1 MLESEVFDICNN
13 VNEQILNSHMDT
25 ARTEVIKLLDRLNR
39 DGDEYSPMVNHFI
52 REVGLFP
59 YIDSDTAS
67 WQERAVF
74 EVYKTDLG
82 GGEQKTLHSAQ
93 SKVLKRLLAGDD
105 IALSAPTSFGK
116 SFIIDAF
123 ISIRKPD
130 NVVIIVPTIALADE
144 TRRRIEHKFSDIYK
158 IITTTDATLEDRN
171 ILILPQERSFAYIGK
186 LESIDML
193 IVDEFYKASSSFDDS
208 RSTSLLSAMIEFGKI
223 SKQRYY
229 LAPNIH
235 NIKENVFTKGMQF
248 MRLTDFK
255 TVITMAS
262 KVYEKMGADEDKNKF
277 KATKL
282 LDILN
287 GHKTKT
293 LVYAGSYNNINT
305 ISELLT
311 NKMPSKKSR
320 LLDNFSDWLKIN
332 YGESFSLCN
341 LSKLGVGVHNGR
353 MHRSLSQ
360 IQVKLFEFTNGLDT
374 IVSTSSIIEGVNTQA
389 EQVVVWSNK
398 NGSRKFDYFTYRNII
413 GRAGRMLKYFVG
425 KVYLLEEP
433 PAQEDTTLDIGFPED
448 VVETLDS
455 ENPGVE
461 INDEQNDQIKEYET
475 YMSEALGMDGFNMI
489 RNNSLIKSCKPSQ
502 LRLLVGKIKGNSNW
516 PNGYEA
522 LASRNSYKWR
532 TPISDVADMLGDHMG
547 GLMKI
552 AIWKFPQNWCKS
564 MAEIHEELV
573 EKNCSISQED
583 LFCAERYMT
592 FNLCSTLNA
601 ISILKR
607 LMYPGTPDISLFI
620 AKAANAFLPKLVY
633 QLEEYGLPRA
643 ISRKIQNSDLI
654 NLEDDKM
661 EISDVIEDF
670 KEIGYDKLVVG
681 IQNVHP
687 FENFIL
693 KYFYAGIS

>member
-1 MLESEVFDICNN
+1 MLESEVFDICYNI
-13 VNEQILNSHMDT
+13 NELILNSQMDT

-39 DGDEYSPMVNHFI
+39 EGKEYSPMVNHFI

-59 YIDSDTAS
+59 YIDKNTAS
-67 WQERAVF
+67 WQEQAVF
-74 EVYKTDLG
+74 EAYKTDLG

-93 SKVLKRLLAGDD
+93 SRVLKRLLAGDN

-144 TRRRIEHKFSDIYK
+144 TRRRIEHKFSGMYK
-158 IITTTDATLEDRN
+158 IITTTDATLRERN
-171 ILILPQERSFAYIGK
+171 ILILPQERSFAYVGK
-186 LESIDML
+186 FESIDML

-208 RSTSLLSAMIEFGKI
+208 RSTSLLSAMIELGKI
-223 SKQRYY
+223 AKQKYY

-248 MRLTDFK
+248 MRFTDFK

-262 KVYEKMGADEDKNKF
+262 KVYEKMGIDENKNDF

-282 LDILN
+282 LDILRK
-287 GHKTKT
+287 HKTKT
-293 LVYAGSYNNINT
+293 LVYAGSYDNINT
-305 ISELLT
+305 ISKLLT
-311 NKMPSKKSR
+311 NNMPNKEND
-320 LLDNFSDWLKIN
+320 LLNNFYDWLRIN

-341 LSKLGVGVHNGR
+341 LSRIGVGVHNGR

-360 IQVKLFEFTNGLDT
+360 IQVKLFELRNGI

-398 NGSRKFDYFTYRNII
+398 NGNRKFDYFTYRNII

-433 PAQEDTTLDIGFPED
+433 PAQENTILDIEFPED
-448 VVETLDS
+448 VVEMLDS

-461 INDEQNDQIKEYET
+461 INDEQNNQIKEYES
-475 YMSEALGMDGFNMI
+475 YMSETLGKDVFNKI
-489 RNNSLIKSCKPSQ
+489 RNNSLIKLCKPSQ
-502 LRLLVGKIKGNSNW
+502 LRFLVGKIKENRNW
-516 PNGYEA
+516 PNGFES
-522 LASRNSYKWR
+522 LASTNSYYWR
-532 TPISDVADMLGDHMG
+532 NPISDVADMLGDNMK

-552 AIWKFPQNWCKS
+552 AIWKFPQNWQKS
-564 MAEIHEELV
+564 MAEIHGELV
-573 EKNCSISQED
+573 KDGYEFSQED
-583 LFCAERYMT
+583 LFHAERYMS
-592 FNLCSTLNA
+592 FNLCSILNV

-607 LMYPGTPDISLFI
+607 LIYPDTPDISLFL

-633 QLEEYGLPRA
+633 QLEEYGLPRTL
-643 ISRKIQNSDLI
+643 SRKIQNSGLIDLE
-654 NLEDDKM
+654 NDEM
-661 EISDVIEDF
+661 EVSDIIEEF
-670 KEIGYDKLVVG
+670 KKIGYDKLTES
-681 IQNVHP
+681 IQDIHQ
-687 FENFIL
+687 FEKFIL
-693 KYFYAGIS
+693 KYFYSGIS

>member
-1 MLESEVFDICNN
+1 MLESEVFDICYNI
-13 VNEQILNSHMDT
+13 NELILNSQMDT

-39 DGDEYSPMVNHFI
+39 EGKEYSPMVNHFI

-59 YIDSDTAS
+59 YIDKNTAS
-67 WQERAVF
+67 WQEQAVF
-74 EVYKTDLG
+74 EAYKTDLG

-93 SKVLKRLLAGDD
+93 SRVLKRLLAGDN

-144 TRRRIEHKFSDIYK
+144 TRRRIEHKFSGMYK
-158 IITTTDATLEDRN
+158 IITTTDANLRERN
-171 ILILPQERSFAYIGK
+171 ILILPQERSFAYVGK
-186 LESIDML
+186 FESIDML

-208 RSTSLLSAMIEFGKI
+208 RSTSLLSAMIELGKI
-223 SKQRYY
+223 AKQKYY

-248 MRLTDFK
+248 MRFTDFK

-262 KVYEKMGADEDKNKF
+262 KVYEKMGIDENKNDF

-282 LDILN
+282 LDILRK
-287 GHKTKT
+287 HKTKT
-293 LVYAGSYNNINT
+293 LVYAGSYDNINT
-305 ISELLT
+305 ISKLLT
-311 NKMPSKKSR
+311 NNMPNKEND
-320 LLDNFSDWLKIN
+320 LLNNFYDWLRIN

-341 LSKLGVGVHNGR
+341 LSRIGVGVHNGR

-360 IQVKLFEFTNGLDT
+360 IQVKLFELRNGIDT

-398 NGSRKFDYFTYRNII
+398 NGNRKFDYFTYRNII

-433 PAQEDTTLDIGFPED
+433 PAQENTILD
-448 VVETLDS
+448 
-455 ENPGVE
+455 
-461 INDEQNDQIKEYET
+461 
-475 YMSEALGMDGFNMI
+475 A
-489 RNNSLIKSCKPSQ
+489 
-502 LRLLVGKIKGNSNW
+502 
-516 PNGYEA
+516 
-522 LASRNSYKWR
+522 
-532 TPISDVADMLGDHMG
+532 DVADMLGDNMK

-552 AIWKFPQNWCKS
+552 AIWKFPQNWQKS
-564 MAEIHEELV
+564 MAEIHGELV
-573 EKNCSISQED
+573 KDGYEFSQED
-583 LFCAERYMT
+583 LFHAERYMS
-592 FNLCSTLNA
+592 FNLCSILNV

-607 LMYPGTPDISLFI
+607 LIYPDTPDISLFL

-633 QLEEYGLPRA
+633 QLEEYGLPRTL
-643 ISRKIQNSDLI
+643 SRKIQNSGLIDLE
-654 NLEDDKM
+654 NDEM
-661 EISDVIEDF
+661 EVSDIIEEF
-670 KEIGYDKLVVG
+670 KKIGYDKLTES
-681 IQNVHP
+681 IQDIHQ
-687 FENFIL
+687 FEKFIL
-693 KYFYAGIS
+693 KYFYSGIS

>member
-1 MLESEVFDICNN
+1 MLESEVFDICYNI
-13 VNEQILNSHMDT
+13 NELILNSQMDT

-39 DGDEYSPMVNHFI
+39 EGKEYSPMVNHFI

-59 YIDSDTAS
+59 YIDKNTAS
-67 WQERAVF
+67 WQEQAVF
-74 EVYKTDLG
+74 EAYKTDLG

-93 SKVLKRLLAGDD
+93 SRVLKRLLAGDN

-144 TRRRIEHKFSDIYK
+144 TRRRIEHKFSGMYK
-158 IITTTDATLEDRN
+158 IITTTDATLRERN

-186 LESIDML
+186 FESIDML

-208 RSTSLLSAMIEFGKI
+208 RSTSLLSAMIELGKI
-223 SKQRYY
+223 AKQKYY

-248 MRLTDFK
+248 MRFTDFK

-262 KVYEKMGADEDKNKF
+262 KVYEKMGIDENKNDF

-282 LDILN
+282 LDILRK
-287 GHKTKT
+287 HKTKT
-293 LVYAGSYNNINT
+293 LVYAGSYDNINT
-305 ISELLT
+305 ISKLLT
-311 NKMPSKKSR
+311 NNMPNKEND
-320 LLDNFSDWLKIN
+320 LLNNFYDWLRIN

-341 LSKLGVGVHNGR
+341 LSRIGVGVHNGR

-360 IQVKLFEFTNGLDT
+360 IQVKLFELRNGIDT

-398 NGSRKFDYFTYRNII
+398 NGNRKFDYFTYRNII

-433 PAQEDTTLDIGFPED
+433 PAQENTILDIEFPED
-448 VVETLDS
+448 VVEMLDS

-461 INDEQNDQIKEYET
+461 INDEQNNQIKEYES
-475 YMSEALGMDGFNMI
+475 YMSETLGKDVFNKI
-489 RNNSLIKSCKPSQ
+489 RNNSLIKLCKPSQ
-502 LRLLVGKIKGNSNW
+502 LRFLVGKIKENRNW
-516 PNGYEA
+516 PNGFES
-522 LASRNSYKWR
+522 LASTNSYYWR
-532 TPISDVADMLGDHMG
+532 NPISDVADMLGDNMK

-552 AIWKFPQNWCKS
+552 AIWKFPQNWQKS
-564 MAEIHEELV
+564 MAEIHGELV
-573 EKNCSISQED
+573 KDGYEFSQED
-583 LFCAERYMT
+583 LFHAERYMS
-592 FNLCSTLNA
+592 FNLCSILNV

-607 LMYPGTPDISLFI
+607 LIYPDTPDISLFL

-633 QLEEYGLPRA
+633 QLEEYGLPRTL
-643 ISRKIQNSDLI
+643 SRKIQNSGLIDLE
-654 NLEDDKM
+654 NDEM
-661 EISDVIEDF
+661 EVSDIIEEFKKIS
-670 KEIGYDKLVVG
+670 YDKLTES
-681 IQNVHP
+681 IQDIHQ
-687 FENFIL
+687 FEKFIL
-693 KYFYAGIS
+693 KYFYSGIS

>member
-1 MLESEVFDICNN
+1 MLESEVFDICYNI
-13 VNEQILNSHMDT
+13 NELILNSQMDT

-39 DGDEYSPMVNHFI
+39 EGKEYSPMVNHFI

-59 YIDSDTAS
+59 YIDKNTAS
-67 WQERAVF
+67 WQEQAVF
-74 EVYKTDLG
+74 EAYKTDLG

-93 SKVLKRLLAGDD
+93 SRVLKRLLAGDN

-144 TRRRIEHKFSDIYK
+144 TRRRIEHKFSGMYK
-158 IITTTDATLEDRN
+158 IITTTDATLRERN
-171 ILILPQERSFAYIGK
+171 ILILPQERSFAYVGK
-186 LESIDML
+186 FESIDML

-208 RSTSLLSAMIEFGKI
+208 RSTSLLSAMIELGKI
-223 SKQRYY
+223 AKQKYY

-248 MRLTDFK
+248 MRFTDFK

-262 KVYEKMGADEDKNKF
+262 KVYEKMGIDENKNDF

-282 LDILN
+282 LDILRK
-287 GHKTKT
+287 HKTKT
-293 LVYAGSYNNINT
+293 LVYAGSYDNINT
-305 ISELLT
+305 ISKLLT
-311 NKMPSKKSR
+311 NNMPNKEND
-320 LLDNFSDWLKIN
+320 LLNNFYDWLRIN

-341 LSKLGVGVHNGR
+341 LSRIGVHNGR

-360 IQVKLFEFTNGLDT
+360 IQVKLFELRNGIDT

-398 NGSRKFDYFTYRNII
+398 NGNRKFDYFTYRNII

-433 PAQEDTTLDIGFPED
+433 PAQENTILDIEFPED
-448 VVETLDS
+448 VVEMLDS

-461 INDEQNDQIKEYET
+461 INDEQNNQIKEYES
-475 YMSEALGMDGFNMI
+475 YMSETLGKDVFNKI
-489 RNNSLIKSCKPSQ
+489 RNNSLIKLCKPSQ
-502 LRLLVGKIKGNSNW
+502 LRFLVGKIKENRNW
-516 PNGYEA
+516 PNGFES
-522 LASRNSYKWR
+522 LASTNSYYWR
-532 TPISDVADMLGDHMG
+532 NPISDVADMLGDNMK

-552 AIWKFPQNWCKS
+552 AIWKFPQNWQKS
-564 MAEIHEELV
+564 MAEIHGELV
-573 EKNCSISQED
+573 KDGYEFSQED
-583 LFCAERYMT
+583 LFHAERYMS
-592 FNLCSTLNA
+592 FNLCSILNV

-607 LMYPGTPDISLFI
+607 LIYPDTPDISLFL

-633 QLEEYGLPRA
+633 QLEEYGLPRTL
-643 ISRKIQNSDLI
+643 SRKIQNSGLIDLE
-654 NLEDDKM
+654 NDEM
-661 EISDVIEDF
+661 EVSDIIEEF
-670 KEIGYDKLVVG
+670 KKIGYDKLTES
-681 IQNVHP
+681 IQDIHQ
-687 FENFIL
+687 FEKFIL
-693 KYFYAGIS
+693 KYFYSGIS